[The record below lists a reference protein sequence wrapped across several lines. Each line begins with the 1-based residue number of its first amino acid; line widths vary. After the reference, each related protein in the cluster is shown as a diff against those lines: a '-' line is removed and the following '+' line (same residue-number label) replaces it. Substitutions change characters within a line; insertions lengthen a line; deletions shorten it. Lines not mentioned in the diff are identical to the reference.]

1 MEIKNNIFTAISRYF
16 SSECLRGSD
25 VNVEMLY
32 TLGVKEELKAQKSM
46 DFAVMFEFTV
56 EKVIK
61 VCIKEV

>member
-1 MEIKNNIFTAISRYF
+1 M
-16 SSECLRGSD
+16 
-25 VNVEMLY
+25 NVEMLY

-61 VCIKEV
+61 ACIKEV